1 MMHLLK
7 RLFAIMV
14 FLGISG
20 VMLGQG
26 STTSAMNGRILD
38 EGGLPLPGATIVAVH
53 VPSGTQ
59 YGVVT
64 NTNGYF
70 TIIRV

>member
-1 MMHLLK
+1 VYDHG
-7 RLFAIMV
+7 V
-14 FLGISG
+14 PGNTGI
-20 VMLGQG
+20 MLGQG
-26 STTSAMNGRILD
+26 STTAAMNGRILD

-64 NTNGYF
+64 NNSGFF
-70 TIIRV
+70 TILGMRTGWSL